1 VRVLLA
7 LNSLTNQN
15 IEITISVLTSGN
27 LATRGNKVI
36 EFDKQF
42 DKQMADHLYFDSFV
56 MVSSESP
63 ANLDLFKAQFSPSKG
78 RPRLKLGDGVL
89 VPSIAWPTTIWL
101 LTHLA
106 LVLIL
111 VNVRF

>member
-1 VRVLLA
+1 MRVLLA
-7 LNSLTNQN
+7 LNSLTNQD
-15 IEITISVLTSGN
+15 IEIAISVLTSGN
-27 LATRGNKVI
+27 LATRGNQVI
-36 EFDKQF
+36 EF